1 MALESQAI
9 ADYNNSTIIFTDVYI
24 HMVVAVALIEPQY
37 PINVG
42 HIARLMKNFGLKS
55 LYFVRPN
62 FDKTEA
68 AKYSTHGNDV
78 LVAAKT
84 VTLRQLRNK
93 FDVLI
98 GTTAIQAISRL
109 NILRESISAER
120 LAKIIHD
127 SSTKDFCILLG
138 RESSGLNNE
147 ELEICNLVVTVD
159 TKTNYRTMNVAHAL
173 AILLYEISKLKSKL
187 PVKKSKKRVDL
198 ASQKDIDLL
207 LQYVSKLADAGN
219 YDLHKRPLLEAAVKK
234 LLAKSVPTT
243 KDVML
248 LMSLLRKSLLA
259 IERGYGKSKY

>member
-1 MALESQAI
+1 MI
-9 ADYNNSTIIFTDVYI
+9 
-24 HMVVAVALIEPQY
+24 VAVALIEPQY

-55 LYFVRPN
+55 LYFVRPC
-62 FDKTEA
+62 FDKAEA
-68 AKYSTHGNDV
+68 AKYSTHGIDI
-78 LVAAKT
+78 LVSAKT
-84 VTLRQLRNK
+84 VTLRQLTKK

-98 GTTAIQAISRL
+98 GTTAIQATSRL
-109 NILRESISAER
+109 NILRESISAEH
-120 LAKIIHD
+120 LARIIHG

-147 ELEICNLVVTVD
+147 ELKMCSLVVTID

-173 AILLYEISKLKSKL
+173 AILLYEISKLQSEL

-198 ASQKDIDLL
+198 ASQKDIDLF
-207 LQYVSKLADAGN
+207 LQYVNKLADTGN
-219 YDLHKRPLLEAAVKK
+219 FDLHKKPLLEAAAKN
-234 LLAKSVPTT
+234 LLAKSMPTT

-259 IERGYGKSKY
+259 IERSRHR

>member
-1 MALESQAI
+1 MA
-9 ADYNNSTIIFTDVYI
+9 
-24 HMVVAVALIEPQY
+24 VAVALIEPQY

-55 LYFVRPN
+55 LYFVRPK
-62 FDKTEA
+62 FDTAEA
-68 AKYSTHGNDV
+68 SKYSTHGNDV

-84 VTLRQLRNK
+84 VTMSELRKK
-93 FDVLI
+93 FDILI

-109 NILRESISAER
+109 NILRESISAEQ

-147 ELEICNLVVTVD
+147 ELEQCNLVVTID
-159 TKTNYRTMNVAHAL
+159 TKTNYRTMNVSHAL
-173 AILLYEISKLKSKL
+173 TILLYEISKLQSSEL
-187 PVKKSKKRVDL
+187 PAKNNKKKVAL

-219 YDLHKRPLLEAAVKK
+219 YDLHKKPLLEVAAKK

-243 KDVML
+243 KDIML

-259 IERGYGKSKY
+259 IERGYGKSK

>member
-1 MALESQAI
+1 MA
-9 ADYNNSTIIFTDVYI
+9 
-24 HMVVAVALIEPQY
+24 VAVVLIEPQY

-42 HIARLMKNFGLKS
+42 YIARLMKNFGLKS
-55 LYFVRPN
+55 LYLVRPN
-62 FDKTEA
+62 FDKAEA

-84 VTLRQLRNK
+84 VTLSELRKK
-93 FDVLI
+93 FDILI

-109 NILRESISAER
+109 NILRESISAEQ
-120 LAKIIHD
+120 LAKIIHG

-147 ELEICNLVVTVD
+147 ELELCNLVVTID
-159 TKTNYRTMNVAHAL
+159 TKTNYKTMNVAHAL
-173 AILLYEISKLKSKL
+173 AILLYEISKLQPSSE
-187 PVKKSKKRVDL
+187 PPAKKSKKMVDL

-219 YDLHKRPLLEAAVKK
+219 YDLHKKPLLEAAAKK

-248 LMSLLRKSLLA
+248 LISLLRKSLLA
-259 IERGYGKSKY
+259 IERGYGKK

>member
-1 MALESQAI
+1 M
-9 ADYNNSTIIFTDVYI
+9 T
-24 HMVVAVALIEPQY
+24 VAVALIEPQY

-42 HIARLMKNFGLKS
+42 YIARLMKNFGLKS
-55 LYFVRPN
+55 LYFVGPN
-62 FDKTEA
+62 FNKAEA

-84 VTLRQLRNK
+84 VTLRQLRKK

-120 LAKIIHD
+120 LAKIMHD

-147 ELEICNLVVTVD
+147 ELELCNLVVTID

-173 AILLYEISKLKSKL
+173 AILLYEISKLQSSSEL
-187 PVKKSKKRVDL
+187 PAKKSKKMVDL

-219 YDLHKRPLLEAAVKK
+219 YDLHKKPLLEAATKK

-259 IERGYGKSKY
+259 IERGYGKK

>member
-1 MALESQAI
+1 MI
-9 ADYNNSTIIFTDVYI
+9 DIVDYNNSTSIFTDVYI
-24 HMVVAVALIEPQY
+24 RMAVAVVLIEPQY
-37 PINVG
+37 SINVG

-62 FDKTEA
+62 FDTAEA
-68 AKYSTHGNDV
+68 VKYSTHGNDV

-84 VTLRQLRNK
+84 VTMSELRKK
-93 FDVLI
+93 FDILI

-109 NILRESISAER
+109 NILRESISAEQ

-147 ELEICNLVVTVD
+147 ELELCNLVVTID
-159 TKTNYRTMNVAHAL
+159 TKTNYRTMNVSHAL
-173 AILLYEISKLKSKL
+173 AILLYEISKLQSSEL
-187 PVKKSKKRVDL
+187 PTKKSKKKVVL

-207 LQYVSKLADAGN
+207 LQYVSKLAYAGN
-219 YDLHKRPLLEAAVKK
+219 YDLHKKPLLEAAAKK
-234 LLAKSVPTT
+234 ILAKSVPTT
-243 KDVML
+243 KDIML

-259 IERGYGKSKY
+259 IERGYGKSK

>member
-1 MALESQAI
+1 MA
-9 ADYNNSTIIFTDVYI
+9 
-24 HMVVAVALIEPQY
+24 VAVALIEPQY

-62 FDKTEA
+62 FDKAEA

-84 VTLRQLRNK
+84 VTLSEMRKK
-93 FDVLI
+93 FDILI

-109 NILRESISAER
+109 NILRESISAEQ

-127 SSTKDFCILLG
+127 SSTKNFCILLG

-147 ELEICNLVVTVD
+147 ELELCNLVVTID
-159 TKTNYRTMNVAHAL
+159 TKTNYKTMNVAHAL
-173 AILLYEISKLKSKL
+173 AILLYEISKLQSSSEL
-187 PVKKSKKRVDL
+187 PAKKSKKKVDL

-219 YDLHKRPLLEAAVKK
+219 YDLHKKPLLEAATKK

-243 KDVML
+243 KDIML

-259 IERGYGKSKY
+259 IERGYAKSK

>member
-1 MALESQAI
+1 M
-9 ADYNNSTIIFTDVYI
+9 T
-24 HMVVAVALIEPQY
+24 VAVTLVEPQY

-55 LYFVRPN
+55 LYFVRPH
-62 FDKTEA
+62 FDKAEA

-84 VTLRQLRNK
+84 VTLSELRKK
-93 FDVLI
+93 FDILI

-109 NILRESISAER
+109 NILRESISAEQ

-147 ELEICNLVVTVD
+147 ELELCNLVVTID

-173 AILLYEISKLKSKL
+173 AILLYEISKLQSSSEL
-187 PVKKSKKRVDL
+187 PAKKSKKKVDL

-219 YDLHKRPLLEAAVKK
+219 YDLHKKPLLEVATKK

-259 IERGYGKSKY
+259 IERGDGKSK

>member
-1 MALESQAI
+1 MI
-9 ADYNNSTIIFTDVYI
+9 DIVDYNNSTSIFTDVYI
-24 HMVVAVALIEPQY
+24 RMAVAVVLIEPQY

-62 FDKTEA
+62 FDTAEA
-68 AKYSTHGNDV
+68 VKYSTHGNDV

-84 VTLRQLRNK
+84 VTMSELRKK
-93 FDVLI
+93 FDILI

-109 NILRESISAER
+109 NILRESISAEQ

-147 ELEICNLVVTVD
+147 ELELCNLVVTID
-159 TKTNYRTMNVAHAL
+159 TKTNYRTMNVSHAL
-173 AILLYEISKLKSKL
+173 AILLYEISKLQSSEL
-187 PVKKSKKRVDL
+187 PAKKSKKKVVL

-207 LQYVSKLADAGN
+207 LQYVSKLAYAGN
-219 YDLHKRPLLEAAVKK
+219 YDLHKKPLLEAAAKK
-234 LLAKSVPTT
+234 ILAKSVPTT
-243 KDVML
+243 KDIML

-259 IERGYGKSKY
+259 IERGYGKSK